1 LAEVLDVG
9 VGRPWIVGKLVSL
22 MNTQPLAT
30 WVQALVFRAPGYS
43 KKSLCLIFV
52 LSSAPQAFAW
62 TDGELLIWISS
73 NRTFHALSGLGRF
86 LGTIRM
92 CTGAL
97 GFISL
102 KANVLPFRRPIGC
115 AEGRI
120 GFYGSKIAIHGEPLL
135 PNRIRGRLG
144 WHEGSGVSLLWNI
157 LRPVIGVLMFRQ

>member
-1 LAEVLDVG
+1 
-9 VGRPWIVGKLVSL
+9 
-22 MNTQPLAT
+22 MNTKPLAT

-52 LSSAPQAFAW
+52 LFSAPQAFAW

-97 GFISL
+97 GLISL

-115 AEGRI
+115 AEGRF
-120 GFYGSKIAIHGEPLL
+120 GFYGDPRSRFTA
-135 PNRIRGRLG
+135 NRYCQTGFG
-144 WHEGSGVSLLWNI
+144 GGSVGMKALEFHCSGTFFDRSLA
-157 LRPVIGVLMFRQ
+157 F